1 MHFRPLDFALS
12 LSLKDTLNLRSFG
25 YTPMYHT
32 SFFMIFHAGHKG
44 DNFVHDFHDFSKI
57 FLPASGVV
65 EDFPYLCWGFI

>member
-32 SFFMIFHAGHKG
+32 SFFMIFQAGHNG
-44 DNFVHDFHDFSKI
+44 DNFVHDFHDFEKFCISQFCMI
-57 FLPASGVV
+57 FQLSCRG
-65 EDFPYLCWGFI
+65 LS